1 MAAQEQPLSRSIGE
15 GINPNHRS
23 QDCAKVP
30 QRLSSTCKMQ
40 LAQSTP
46 SHNQKSG
53 IVVSKWQ
60 LLIHIWQHLF
70 HIWIRNFQAVM
81 GDGTKNGW
89 EQKILWDLKF
99 QTDKQL
105 VANQSETVVTDKQQ
119 KISSSLDVESQLT
132 GAEVEGKAQR
142 GHKSCQELKFN
153 KNPGTSKFGCVSNN
167 MSNTKHNIK
176 PPFTRKVLIL

>member
-1 MAAQEQPLSRSIGE
+1 MVNICLLLTKNSTEALNMAAQEQPLSRSIEE

-23 QDCAKVP
+23 QDYAKVP

-40 LAQSTP
+40 LGQSTP

-89 EQKILWDLKF
+89 EQKILWDLKL

-105 VANQSETVVTDKQQ
+105 VANQSETVVTEDFQFA
-119 KISSSLDVESQLT
+119 
-132 GAEVEGKAQR
+132 GR
-142 GHKSCQELKFN
+142 GVPVNWSRS
-153 KNPGTSKFGCVSNN
+153 G
-167 MSNTKHNIK
+167 
-176 PPFTRKVLIL
+176 R